1 MKKPAKG
8 ETGHIINAYRIT
20 GSLEKRQNTV
30 YLWRTSELLDLNLNI
45 PDPAMHLLWGIRLL
59 GKLIFSICGSQHQ
72 HSPIYSIMSSSR
84 PVAGGSTTTHVQG
97 ELNNPEIQPV
107 LELHKHEGKCN
118 HTAKKCS

>member
-59 GKLIFSICGSQHQ
+59 GKLIF
-72 HSPIYSIMSSSR
+72 
-84 PVAGGSTTTHVQG
+84 THLQYN
-97 ELNNPEIQPV
+97 ELFTSCRRWI
-107 LELHKHEGKCN
+107 N
-118 HTAKKCS
+118 HNSCPRGVK